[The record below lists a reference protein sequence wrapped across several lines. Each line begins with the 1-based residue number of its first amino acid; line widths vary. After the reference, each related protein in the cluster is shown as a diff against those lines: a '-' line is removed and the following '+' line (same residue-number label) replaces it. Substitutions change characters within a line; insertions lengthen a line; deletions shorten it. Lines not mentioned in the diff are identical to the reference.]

1 MHMESFQPNSVVRF
15 GTFEV
20 SLQSGEV
27 RKAGLRIRVQQQPM
41 KLLEILLER
50 PGEVVTREELRSR
63 VWPSESFGDFDQA
76 LNIAIGKL
84 RTALGDS
91 AENPRFIETLPKRG
105 YRFIADVS
113 VVDADA
119 RPKRQELVAR
129 DLPAAG
135 PGHKIQGAG
144 LAVVPKR
151 QLWPTRWI
159 IGALALVI
167 IISLSILSVW
177 RFRSRAPASTG
188 IRSIAVLPLDN
199 LSGDASQNYFAD
211 GMTDELITDLAQI
224 SALRV
229 ISRTSVMVYK
239 GARKPLPQIARELNV
254 DAVVEGTVLRSG
266 DRVRIT
272 AQLIEAST
280 DKHLWSQSYEGD
292 LRDTLTLQ
300 KKVASAIADQIRI
313 NLTPREQAAL
323 KNVKVVNPESY
334 ESYLKGR
341 YFWNKRTA
349 DGLKVALAYF
359 KEAIE
364 EDPKYAQAYSGLADT
379 YALLGDWQ
387 YAVMTPKEA
396 FPQAKAA
403 AIKALEL
410 DSTLGEAHN
419 SLAFVLD
426 GFDWDFDSAGKEFQ
440 RAIELNPGYATAHH
454 WYAWHLSLLG
464 RYDEAIAEMRKA
476 ENLDP
481 LSLIINADLA
491 ELLVLAHSDDE
502 SIRQSRK
509 TIEMDPNFALA
520 HNQLAQAYLQEH
532 MYDEAVAE
540 LKTAVQLS
548 GGSPA
553 FIANLAR
560 AYVASGK
567 RSEAVN
573 LLGDLKKRSNPGY
586 SNASEIAMI
595 YTSLGDTD
603 QAMNWLEKGYEE
615 RFNPGVLLRPGF
627 DPLRSDSRFQNL
639 VHRIGL
645 PRQPRNSEN
654 NPRGNR
660 DEKEEAHQRSVGAS
674 KPGDAVCSGLYFD
687 RICVDQ
693 MTYLRVAGDVAR
705 QALLHLAVRLGLPF
719 VLSQMLRPRIHEEYL
734 QIAVRDFSIT
744 VDTPPI
750 SPIATPDAGVLMDC
764 LHELRFAFSNDSV
777 FDRH

>member
-1 MHMESFQPNSVVRF
+1 METPRSTSVVRF
-15 GTFEV
+15 GAYEV
-20 SLQSGEV
+20 SLQSGEM
-27 RKAGLRIRVQQQPM
+27 RKSGLRIRVQHQPM

-50 PGEVVTREELRSR
+50 PGEVVTREELRRR
-63 VWPSESFGDFDQA
+63 VWADENFGDFDQA
-76 LNIAIGKL
+76 VNIAIAKL
-84 RTALGDS
+84 RSALGDS

-113 VVDADA
+113 VVDVDT
-119 RPKRQELVAR
+119 RPNKPGSAAG
-129 DLPAAG
+129 DLPATE
-135 PGHKIQGAG
+135 PGHKVQGAG
-144 LAVVPKR
+144 LAVAPKR
-151 QLWPTRWI
+151 RPWPTRRAI
-159 IGALALVI
+159 FAMALV
-167 IISLSILSVW
+167 LCLPILAIW
-177 RFRSRAPASTG
+177 LFRSRGLAPRA
-188 IRSIAVLPLDN
+188 IRSLAVLPLDN

-266 DRVRIT
+266 NQVRIT

-280 DKHLWSQSYEGD
+280 DKHLWSQSYEGE
-292 LRDTLTLQ
+292 LRDTLALQ
-300 KKVASAIADQIRI
+300 QRVAAAIADQIRI
-313 NLTPREQAAL
+313 NLTPQEQAVL
-323 KNVKVVNPESY
+323 KSAKAINPEAY

-359 KEAIE
+359 NEAIE

-396 FPQAKAA
+396 FPKAKAA

-410 DSTLGEAHN
+410 DSALGEAHN

-426 GFDWDFDSAGKEFQ
+426 GFDWDLDSGGKEFR

-464 RYDEAIAEMRKA
+464 RYDEAIAEMKKA

-491 ELLVLAHSDDE
+491 ELLVLAHSYDE
-502 SIRQSRK
+502 SVRQSRK

-532 MYDEAVAE
+532 RYEEAVLE
-540 LKTAVQLS
+540 LQKAVQLS
-548 GGSPA
+548 GDSPTC
-553 FIANLAR
+553 IANLAR

-567 RSEAVN
+567 RSEALK
-573 LLGDLKKRSNPGY
+573 LLSDLKKRSNTGY

-595 YTSLGDTD
+595 YASLGDTD
-603 QAMNWLEKGYEE
+603 QAMNWLERGYEE

-645 PRQPRNSEN
+645 P
-654 NPRGNR
+654 G
-660 DEKEEAHQRSVGAS
+660 
-674 KPGDAVCSGLYFD
+674 
-687 RICVDQ
+687 
-693 MTYLRVAGDVAR
+693 
-705 QALLHLAVRLGLPF
+705 
-719 VLSQMLRPRIHEEYL
+719 
-734 QIAVRDFSIT
+734 
-744 VDTPPI
+744 
-750 SPIATPDAGVLMDC
+750 
-764 LHELRFAFSNDSV
+764 
-777 FDRH
+777 

>member
-1 MHMESFQPNSVVRF
+1 MESLQPNSVVRF

-41 KLLEILLER
+41 KLLEILLEH

-63 VWPSESFGDFDQA
+63 VWPSENFGDFDQA

-84 RTALGDS
+84 RSALGDS
-91 AENPRFIETLPKRG
+91 AESPRFIETLPKRG

-119 RPKRQELVAR
+119 GPKRQEPVGAE
-129 DLPAAG
+129 LPATD
-135 PGHKIQGAG
+135 PGQKIQAAG
-144 LAVVPKR
+144 LAVAPKR
-151 QLWPTRWI
+151 RRWPTRWV
-159 IGALALVI
+159 GALALVI
-167 IISLSILSVW
+167 IIIVIGLSILSIW
-177 RFRSRAPASTG
+177 LLRSRAPAPTG
-188 IRSIAVLPLDN
+188 IRSIAVLPLEN
-199 LSGDASQNYFAD
+199 LSGDAAQNYFAD

-266 DRVRIT
+266 DQVRIT

-280 DKHLWSQSYEGD
+280 DKHLWSQSYEGE
-292 LRDTLTLQ
+292 LRDTLALQ
-300 KKVASAIADQIRI
+300 NRVATAIADQIRI
-313 NLTPREQAAL
+313 NLTPQEQAAL
-323 KNVKVVNPESY
+323 KNVKVVNPEAY

-359 KEAIE
+359 KQTIE

-396 FPQAKAA
+396 FPQAKTA

-440 RAIELNPGYATAHH
+440 RAIELSPGYATAHH

-464 RYDEAIAEMRKA
+464 RYDQAIAEMRKA
-476 ENLDP
+476 QSLDP

-491 ELLVLAHSDDE
+491 EVLVLAHSYDE
-502 SIRQSRK
+502 SIQQSRK

-520 HNQLAQAYLQEH
+520 HNQLAQAYLQKH

-540 LKTAVQLS
+540 LQEAVKLS
-548 GGSPA
+548 GDSPTC
-553 FIANLAR
+553 IANLAR
-560 AYVASGK
+560 AYIASGK
-567 RSEAVN
+567 GSEAVQ
-573 LLGDLKKRSNPGY
+573 LLGDLKKRSNPSH

-595 YTSLGDTD
+595 YASLGDTD
-603 QAMNWLEKGYEE
+603 QAMNWLEKGFEE

-627 DPLRSDSRFQNL
+627 DPLRLDPRFQ
-639 VHRIGL
+639 
-645 PRQPRNSEN
+645 
-654 NPRGNR
+654 
-660 DEKEEAHQRSVGAS
+660 K
-674 KPGDAVCSGLYFD
+674 
-687 RICVDQ
+687 
-693 MTYLRVAGDVAR
+693 
-705 QALLHLAVRLGLPF
+705 LLHRVGL
-719 VLSQMLRPRIHEEYL
+719 R
-734 QIAVRDFSIT
+734 
-744 VDTPPI
+744 
-750 SPIATPDAGVLMDC
+750 G
-764 LHELRFAFSNDSV
+764 
-777 FDRH
+777 

>member
-1 MHMESFQPNSVVRF
+1 MREVLDFCAQPKCAMEPLQPNSVVRF
-15 GTFEV
+15 GTYEV
-20 SLQSGEV
+20 SRQSGEV

-41 KLLEILLER
+41 KLLEILLEH

-63 VWPSESFGDFDQA
+63 VWPDESFGDFDQA
-76 LNIAIGKL
+76 LNISIGKL
-84 RTALGDS
+84 RSALGDS
-91 AENPRFIETLPKRG
+91 AESPRFIETLPKRG

-113 VVDADA
+113 VVDTDA
-119 RPKRQELVAR
+119 RPERQEPVLG
-129 DLPAAG
+129 DLSATDR
-135 PGHKIQGAG
+135 GHKIQGIG
-144 LAVVPKR
+144 LAVAPQR
-151 QLWPTRWI
+151 RLLPTRGI
-159 IGALALVI
+159 IVTLALVL
-167 IISLSILSVW
+167 SLAILSVW
-177 RFRSRAPASTG
+177 LFHSRAPTG
-188 IRSIAVLPLDN
+188 MRSIAVLPLDN

-229 ISRTSVMVYK
+229 ISRTSVMAYK

-280 DKHLWSQSYEGD
+280 DKHVWSQSYEGE
-292 LRDTLTLQ
+292 LRDTLAVQ
-300 KKVASAIADQIRI
+300 NRVASAIADQIRI
-313 NLTPREQAAL
+313 NLTPQEQAAL
-323 KNVKVVNPESY
+323 KNAKVVNPEAY

-359 KEAIE
+359 KQAIE

-396 FPQAKAA
+396 FPEAKAA
-403 AIKALEL
+403 AIKSLEL

-426 GFDWDFDSAGKEFQ
+426 GFDWDFDSAGREFQ

-464 RYDEAIAEMRKA
+464 RYDEALAEMRKA

-491 ELLVLAHSDDE
+491 ELLVLAHSDEE
-502 SIRQSRK
+502 SIQQSRK

-520 HNQLAQAYLQEH
+520 HNQLAQAYLQKH

-540 LKTAVQLS
+540 LKTAVQVS
-548 GGSPA
+548 GGGPA

-567 RSEAVN
+567 RSEAVK
-573 LLGDLKKRSNPGY
+573 LLDHLKKRSKPGY
-586 SNASEIAMI
+586 SNASEIAVI
-595 YTSLGDTD
+595 YASLGDAD
-603 QAMNWLEKGYEE
+603 QAMNWLEKGYNE

-627 DPLRSDSRFQNL
+627 NPLRSDPRFQNL

-645 PRQPRNSEN
+645 
-654 NPRGNR
+654 
-660 DEKEEAHQRSVGAS
+660 
-674 KPGDAVCSGLYFD
+674 
-687 RICVDQ
+687 
-693 MTYLRVAGDVAR
+693 AR
-705 QALLHLAVRLGLPF
+705 
-719 VLSQMLRPRIHEEYL
+719 
-734 QIAVRDFSIT
+734 
-744 VDTPPI
+744 
-750 SPIATPDAGVLMDC
+750 
-764 LHELRFAFSNDSV
+764 
-777 FDRH
+777 

>member
-1 MHMESFQPNSVVRF
+1 MEPLRPTSVLRF
-15 GTFEV
+15 GTYEV

-27 RKAGLRIRVQQQPM
+27 RKAGLRIKLQQQPM
-41 KLLEILLER
+41 KLLEVLLER

-84 RTALGDS
+84 RSALADS

-113 VVDADA
+113 VLDSDA
-119 RPKRQELVAR
+119 RPKRPGSMVGN
-129 DLPAAG
+129 LPATD
-135 PGHKIQGAG
+135 PGHKIQGIG
-144 LAVVPKR
+144 LTAAPQR
-151 QLWPTRWI
+151 RLLPTRWI
-159 IGALALVI
+159 TVALALI
-167 IISLSILSVW
+167 LSLAILSVW
-177 RFRSRAPASTG
+177 LFRSPVPAPTG
-188 IRSIAVLPLDN
+188 IRSLAVLPMEN

-266 DRVRIT
+266 DQVRIT

-280 DKHLWSQSYEGD
+280 DKHLWSQSYEGE
-292 LRDTLTLQ
+292 LRDTLALQ
-300 KKVASAIADQIRI
+300 NRVASAIADQIRI
-313 NLTPREQAAL
+313 NLTPQEQAAL
-323 KNVKVVNPESY
+323 KNVKVVNPQAY

-359 KEAIE
+359 KQAIE
-364 EDPKYAQAYSGLADT
+364 EDPRYAQAYSGLADT

-396 FPQAKAA
+396 FPKAKAA

-426 GFDWDFDSAGKEFQ
+426 GFDWDFESAGKEFR

-520 HNQLAQAYLQEH
+520 HNQLAQAYLQKQ

-567 RSEAVN
+567 RNEAVK

-586 SNASEIAMI
+586 SNASEIAVI
-595 YTSLGDTD
+595 YVSLGDTD
-603 QAMNWLEKGYEE
+603 QAMNWLEKGYDE

-627 DPLRSDSRFQNL
+627 DPLRSDPRFQSL

-645 PRQPRNSEN
+645 
-654 NPRGNR
+654 
-660 DEKEEAHQRSVGAS
+660 
-674 KPGDAVCSGLYFD
+674 
-687 RICVDQ
+687 
-693 MTYLRVAGDVAR
+693 AG
-705 QALLHLAVRLGLPF
+705 
-719 VLSQMLRPRIHEEYL
+719 
-734 QIAVRDFSIT
+734 
-744 VDTPPI
+744 
-750 SPIATPDAGVLMDC
+750 
-764 LHELRFAFSNDSV
+764 
-777 FDRH
+777 

>member
-1 MHMESFQPNSVVRF
+1 MEPLRPSSVVRF
-15 GTFEV
+15 GTYEV

-27 RKAGLRIRVQQQPM
+27 RKAGLRIRVQQQPL

-63 VWPSESFGDFDQA
+63 VWSDESFGDFDQA
-76 LNIAIGKL
+76 VNIAIGKL
-84 RTALGDS
+84 RSALGDS

-119 RPKRQELVAR
+119 HPRRPESVAG
-129 DLPAAG
+129 DLPG
-135 PGHKIQGAG
+135 SQKKKKELEPKVQDAG
-144 LAVVPKR
+144 LAVVHKR
-151 QLWPTRWI
+151 QQWPALQVI
-159 IGALALVI
+159 IGSALVVSLTI
-167 IISLSILSVW
+167 IFVVL
-177 RFRSRAPASTG
+177 FRSRGHAPAG
-188 IRSIAVLPLDN
+188 IRSLAVLPLEN
-199 LSGDASQNYFAD
+199 LSADASQNYFAD

-266 DRVRIT
+266 DQVRIT

-280 DKHLWSQSYEGD
+280 DKHLWSQSYEGE
-292 LRDTLTLQ
+292 LRDSLALQ
-300 KKVASAIADQIRI
+300 NNVARAIAEQIRI
-313 NLTPREQAAL
+313 NLTPQEQAAL
-323 KNVKVVNPESY
+323 KNVKVVNPQAY

-341 YFWNKRTA
+341 YFWNKRTS

-359 KEAIE
+359 TQAIE
-364 EDPKYAQAYSGLADT
+364 EDPNYAQAYSGLADT

-396 FPQAKAA
+396 FPKAKAA

-410 DSTLGEAHN
+410 DSAMGEAHN

-426 GFDWDFDSAGKEFQ
+426 GFDWDFDSAGKEFL

-464 RYDEAIAEMRKA
+464 RYDEAIEEMRKA
-476 ENLDP
+476 LNLDP

-491 ELLVLAHSDDE
+491 ELLVLAHSYDE
-502 SIRQSRK
+502 SIQQSRK

-520 HNQLAQAYLQEH
+520 HNQLAQAYLQKH
-532 MYDEAVAE
+532 MYGEAVAE
-540 LKTAVQLS
+540 LQKAVQLS
-548 GGSPA
+548 GASPTS
-553 FIANLAR
+553 IANLAR
-560 AYVASGK
+560 AYVVSGK
-567 RSEAVN
+567 RSEALE
-573 LLGDLKKRSNPGY
+573 LLSELKKRSNPGY
-586 SNASEIAMI
+586 SNASEIAII
-595 YTSLGDTD
+595 YASLGDTA

-645 PRQPRNSEN
+645 PE
-654 NPRGNR
+654 
-660 DEKEEAHQRSVGAS
+660 
-674 KPGDAVCSGLYFD
+674 
-687 RICVDQ
+687 
-693 MTYLRVAGDVAR
+693 
-705 QALLHLAVRLGLPF
+705 
-719 VLSQMLRPRIHEEYL
+719 
-734 QIAVRDFSIT
+734 
-744 VDTPPI
+744 
-750 SPIATPDAGVLMDC
+750 
-764 LHELRFAFSNDSV
+764 
-777 FDRH
+777 